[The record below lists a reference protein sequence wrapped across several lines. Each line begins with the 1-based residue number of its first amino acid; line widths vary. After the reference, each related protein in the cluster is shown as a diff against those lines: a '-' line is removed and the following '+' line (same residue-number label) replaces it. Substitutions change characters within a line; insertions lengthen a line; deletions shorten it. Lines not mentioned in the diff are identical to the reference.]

1 MPILTGTLLDVNPR
15 TVFNDWLWKLGW
27 LTKLE
32 KDSLQQTSSNTTQ
45 LKKRP
50 TGSPTDQTEQTKLAN
65 ERYSSLRATTH
76 FTAKL
81 TNQSNQRWNV
91 WLRDNSSLDSA
102 DFCLGQSLVTTT
114 ALFQDYYYPGDRT
127 TRLTSTRYQEIKLV
141 KNILIQLKIN
151 SRHELYQIGKLTN
164 FVKKLKYSFF
174 MQEARIYWSAIL
186 IRNITLDHAVTEVG
200 SFRLEVRY
208 VLKH

>member
-1 MPILTGTLLDVNPR
+1 MPILIGTLLDVNPR

-76 FTAKL
+76 FAAKRPISQTNVETFDLETTLHL
-81 TNQSNQRWNV
+81 T
-91 WLRDNSSLDSA
+91 L
-102 DFCLGQSLVTTT
+102 
-114 ALFQDYYYPGDRT
+114 
-127 TRLTSTRYQEIKLV
+127 LTS
-141 KNILIQLKIN
+141 
-151 SRHELYQIGKLTN
+151 
-164 FVKKLKYSFF
+164 
-174 MQEARIYWSAIL
+174 A
-186 IRNITLDHAVTEVG
+186 
-200 SFRLEVRY
+200 
-208 VLKH
+208 

>member
-1 MPILTGTLLDVNPR
+1 MGLCGN
-15 TVFNDWLWKLGW
+15 F
-27 LTKLE
+27 
-32 KDSLQQTSSNTTQ
+32 S
-45 LKKRP
+45 KKRP

>member
-1 MPILTGTLLDVNPR
+1 MVDVVQRWYFLRWHSNKKYFDRTKTKWNSNLKSFDELNLAYIIYVKITLLHIIGLQMPILTDTLLDVNPR
-15 TVFNDWLWKLGW
+15 TVFNDWLWKLAW

-32 KDSLQQTSSNTTQ
+32 KDSSKQTTSNTTQ

-50 TGSPTDQTEQTKLAN
+50 TGSPTDKTEQTKLAN
-65 ERYSSLRATTH
+65 ERYSSLGATNH

-114 ALFQDYYYPGDRT
+114 ALFQNYYYPGDRT
-127 TRLTSTRYQEIKLV
+127 ARLTTTR
-141 KNILIQLKIN
+141 
-151 SRHELYQIGKLTN
+151 
-164 FVKKLKYSFF
+164 
-174 MQEARIYWSAIL
+174 
-186 IRNITLDHAVTEVG
+186 
-200 SFRLEVRY
+200 
-208 VLKH
+208 

>member
-1 MPILTGTLLDVNPR
+1 MVDVVQRWYFLRWHSNKILRPDKDQMKLKPEIIWWVKSCVYYLCQNHITPHHRPTNATILTDMLLDVNPR
-15 TVFNDWLWKLGW
+15 TVFNDRLWKLAW

-32 KDSLQQTSSNTTQ
+32 KDSSKQTTSNTTQ

-50 TGSPTDQTEQTKLAN
+50 TGSPTDQTEQSKLAN

-114 ALFQDYYYPGDRT
+114 ALFQNYYYTGDRT
-127 TRLTSTRYQEIKLV
+127 ARLTTTR
-141 KNILIQLKIN
+141 
-151 SRHELYQIGKLTN
+151 
-164 FVKKLKYSFF
+164 
-174 MQEARIYWSAIL
+174 
-186 IRNITLDHAVTEVG
+186 
-200 SFRLEVRY
+200 
-208 VLKH
+208 